1 MRGAELT
8 QGVCLPSEHSM
19 PPRQPES
26 GPRLQ
31 LRSPSPPRAA
41 RPEGLPTSG
50 DNVGARTRI
59 LAGPGWV
66 KGGVKY
72 ARKQGV
78 TGTV

>member
-26 GPRLQ
+26 GPRSQ

-59 LAGPGWV
+59 LAPSQLLTFNYICIKEALNV
-66 KGGVKY
+66 
-72 ARKQGV
+72 
-78 TGTV
+78 